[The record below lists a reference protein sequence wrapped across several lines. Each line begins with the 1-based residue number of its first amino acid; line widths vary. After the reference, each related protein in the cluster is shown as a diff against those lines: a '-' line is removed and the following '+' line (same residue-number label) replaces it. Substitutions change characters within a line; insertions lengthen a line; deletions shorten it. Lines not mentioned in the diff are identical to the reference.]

1 MDLPVAIVS
10 GALFGLLGC
19 VAPAALFE
27 RALRGDAPVSLAAG
41 IAAVFVSFL
50 SLTVVLLVVYLVTSR
65 HFLEFGISMVVSFIL
80 STYNYLLSDLPVIT
94 IVSKNENLRSLNNTS
109 FHFIK
114 FIGNLSPKSYTVTTI
129 IHSL

>member
-41 IAAVFVSFL
+41 IAAVFASFMT
-50 SLTVVLLVVYLVTSR
+50 LTVVLLVVYLVTSE
-65 HFLEFGISMVVSFIL
+65 HFLEFGTAMVASF
-80 STYNYLLSDLPVIT
+80 LLLWGVEAARAWRAA
-94 IVSKNENLRSLNNTS
+94 NARS
-109 FHFIK
+109 
-114 FIGNLSPKSYTVTTI
+114 
-129 IHSL
+129 